1 MLGLSCW
8 SAARRDASRPQAMT
22 RWPSAAKDF
31 ARPAPIPELA
41 PVMSTVIMSAPSASR
56 RAPPSPAGED
66 ARRSSPRRRSSRADG
81 EPAPRRCPPPSSPA
95 GPGFLRRQCAD
106 ATSAWSSHGEPL
118 AVAKRRVDGE
128 PALLHVGQQMGKVA
142 LNGEQPLML
151 TKGSL
156 SVASGW
162 YSVASAA
169 GGCASSPA

>member
-1 MLGLSCW
+1 MLVDHLPGVVVVALMENLLPGDVHHR
-8 SAARRDASRPQAMT
+8 AARQGGVSPPAM
-22 RWPSAAKDF
+22 RGCD
-31 ARPAPIPELA
+31 
-41 PVMSTVIMSAPSASR
+41 
-56 RAPPSPAGED
+56 
-66 ARRSSPRRRSSRADG
+66 
-81 EPAPRRCPPPSSPA
+81 
-95 GPGFLRRQCAD
+95 QCMV
-106 ATSAWSSHGEPL
+106 SHGEPL

-162 YSVASAA
+162 YSAASAA

>member
-1 MLGLSCW
+1 MLVDHLPGVVVVALMENLLPGDVHHR
-8 SAARRDASRPQAMT
+8 AARQ
-22 RWPSAAKDF
+22 
-31 ARPAPIPELA
+31 
-41 PVMSTVIMSAPSASR
+41 
-56 RAPPSPAGED
+56 
-66 ARRSSPRRRSSRADG
+66 
-81 EPAPRRCPPPSSPA
+81 
-95 GPGFLRRQCAD
+95 GPGFLHRQCAD
-106 ATSAWSSHGEPL
+106 ATSAWSGHGEPL

-162 YSVASAA
+162 YSAASAA